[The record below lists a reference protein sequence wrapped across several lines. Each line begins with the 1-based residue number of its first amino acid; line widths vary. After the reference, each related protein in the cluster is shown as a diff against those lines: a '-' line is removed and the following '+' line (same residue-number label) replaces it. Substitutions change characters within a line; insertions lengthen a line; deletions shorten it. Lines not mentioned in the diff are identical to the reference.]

1 MLFFIGCSALT
12 ADAEKMIIPRVNIEI
27 QLIGFVWFLLRSFS
41 VRCSLDLVSSFQFP
55 VSSFQFPVSSF

>member
-27 QLIGFVWFLLRSFS
+27 QLIGFVWFFVEELFS
-41 VRCSLDLVSSFQFP
+41 KVQP
-55 VSSFQFPVSSF
+55 